1 MQQLFKQFLKK
12 TLIFSAFVAFA
23 GVVVSLLV
31 PAIYI
36 TPSLPFLILFF
47 MGITIYVYYS
57 LLQTV
62 EKKFAKFINRFMAM
76 TGLKLLLFLAS
87 IVVYL
92 LIFPGDAVPFLISF
106 FILYIVYTIY
116 EITSILAITK
126 PDVKK

>member
-1 MQQLFKQFLKK
+1 MRQLFLKFLKR

-23 GVVVSLLV
+23 GVIVSLLV
-31 PAIYI
+31 PAVYV

-47 MGITIYVYYS
+47 MGITLFVYYN
-57 LLQTV
+57 LLQTL
-62 EKKFAKFINRFMAM
+62 ERNFAKFVNRFMAM
-76 TGLKLLLFLAS
+76 TGLKLLLFLVS

-116 EITSILAITK
+116 EVIAILGITK
-126 PDVKK
+126 PEQQ